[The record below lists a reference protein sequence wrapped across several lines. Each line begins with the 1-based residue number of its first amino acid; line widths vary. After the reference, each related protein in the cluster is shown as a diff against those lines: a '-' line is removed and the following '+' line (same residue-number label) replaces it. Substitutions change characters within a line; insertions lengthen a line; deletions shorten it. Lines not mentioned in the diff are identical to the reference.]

1 MPDDLLLNRVNEI
14 ERHQHQLILSQV
26 KLLSM
31 LKEQFKK
38 QDTIEKAKLVL
49 LKKIGDKK

>member
-31 LKEQFKK
+31 LKEL
-38 QDTIEKAKLVL
+38 IESNVAITNL
-49 LKKIGDKK
+49 D